1 MRTHSRGGSA
11 KRTRQLRRQAGLWL
25 RDLREKRGLSQRE
38 LARIVGVKFYTFI
51 SQIEHG
57 RGGIPPDRYL
67 VWAAAL
73 QVEPREFV
81 QGLMSYYHPMMYD
94 VIFGEVPITTEKN
107 SPVKSSTVVRMRKRR
122 VSARTVD

>member
-1 MRTHSRGGSA
+1 MHTRSRRGSA

-25 RDLREKRGLSQRE
+25 RELREKRGLSQRE
-38 LARIVGVKFYTFI
+38 LARRVGVKFYTFI
-51 SQIEHG
+51 SQIECG

-81 QGLMSYYHPMMYD
+81 RGLMSYYHPMMYD
-94 VIFGEVPITTEKN
+94 VIFGEVSITTAKD
-107 SPVKSSTVVRMRKRR
+107 SPMKSSTVVRMRKRPM
-122 VSARTVD
+122 SARTVD

>member
-1 MRTHSRGGSA
+1 MHTNSPRGSA

-25 RDLREKRGLSQRE
+25 RELREKRGLSQRE
-38 LARIVGVKFYTFI
+38 LARRVGVKFYTFI

-81 QGLMSYYHPMMYD
+81 RGLMSYYYPMMYD
-94 VIFGEVPITTEKN
+94 VIFGEMSITTAKN
-107 SPVKSSTVVRMRKRR
+107 SRMKSSTVVRMRKRR